1 MTMRGRVQEQALL
14 VQLSESKKQAFRRRI
29 YSISVAVSPDKSAN
43 FHVATSL
50 AECGKPPDGVKRTK
64 RRDVQTGRPIQS
76 KAESD

>member
-50 AECGKPPDGVKRTK
+50 AECGKPADGFKRAK
-64 RRDVQTGRPIQS
+64 HRDVQTGRAIHS
-76 KAESD
+76 KAE

>member
-14 VQLSESKKQAFRRRI
+14 VPLSESKKRAFRRRI

-50 AECGKPPDGVKRTK
+50 AECGKPPDSVKRAK
-64 RRDVQTGRPIQS
+64 HRDVQTGRAIQS